1 MERIAYIGG
10 FLEPEPHETLRAALI
25 EGFGI
30 KELEAMTFAQ
40 AMKYPERVRAR
51 AEGALAITHSAGF
64 MALVQSGAIPKR
76 VIANNPPVP
85 CSAAWLATVATTKKT
100 LGMFTR
106 GYRNHGTRGL
116 QQAAQYNARSFGELM
131 RHPVGNLQYIRAIS
145 RFDTTTTN
153 NLNAIL
159 VLTEQDAYFHA
170 ARFGQARKLGI
181 PTILL
186 AGEHDE
192 LLLRPAEYIAALSTE
207 LVHRQ

>member
-25 EGFGI
+25 EGFGV
-30 KELEAMTFAQ
+30 KELEAMTFTQ

-116 QQAAQYNARSFGELM
+116 QQ
-131 RHPVGNLQYIRAIS
+131 
-145 RFDTTTTN
+145 
-153 NLNAIL
+153 
-159 VLTEQDAYFHA
+159 DAYFHA
-170 ARFGQARKLGI
+170 ARFGQVRKLGI

-192 LLLRPAEYIAALSTE
+192 LLLRPAEYIAALSTK

>member
-51 AEGALAITHSAGF
+51 AEGALAITHSAGV

-85 CSAAWLATVATTKKT
+85 CSAAWLAT
-100 LGMFTR
+100 
-106 GYRNHGTRGL
+106 
-116 QQAAQYNARSFGELM
+116 
-131 RHPVGNLQYIRAIS
+131 P
-145 RFDTTTTN
+145 
-153 NLNAIL
+153 
-159 VLTEQDAYFHA
+159 
-170 ARFGQARKLGI
+170 
-181 PTILL
+181 
-186 AGEHDE
+186 
-192 LLLRPAEYIAALSTE
+192 
-207 LVHRQ
+207 